1 MDAACFMALFRAS
14 NPAWNENHC
23 GDPPRWVFRGHRNV
37 SWRLKPR
44 AWRTAAEGNPLHA
57 MIDRLAEAQIG
68 DNKEI
73 RPGTLLHRA
82 LAWTH
87 AERLVLNEF
96 RRIGWNIGFEVDEP
110 VSTYSMNLYYGPKA
124 IDDTRVEPDCYT
136 PFHSCTDIGVAQHYG
151 VPTRFLDWTLNPIF
165 AVFFAQEE
173 DGAAG
178 LDQTD
183 LCVWALDMNAIEMM
197 YHHDDGV
204 SRNILHSLV
213 PRRRG
218 NDFILAQEGVLLEI
232 EHKWALNFFAQNDAW
247 PSIEEVVVALNNEPE
262 YGEDP
267 DVSDYYVYDHDH
279 PMLRRIV
286 LPAAEIPQLRLMLAR
301 EGITREKLMPTLENA
316 AKAAIRAVSKPAS
329 RS

>member
-1 MDAACFMALFRAS
+1 
-14 NPAWNENHC
+14 
-23 GDPPRWVFRGHRNV
+23 VFRVHRDV

-57 MIDRLAEAQIG
+57 MIDRLAEAI
-68 DNKEI
+68 DRLAEIEDDREI
-73 RPGTLLHRA
+73 RPGTPLHRA

-96 RRIGWNIGFEVDEP
+96 RRIGWGMGFEVDEP
-110 VSTYSMNLYYGPKA
+110 ISTYSMDPYYV
-124 IDDTRVEPDCYT
+124 IDDTRAEPDCYT

-165 AVFFAQEE
+165 AAFFAQEE
-173 DGAAG
+173 DGAADQ
-178 LDQTD
+178 DQTD
-183 LCVWALDMNAIEMM
+183 LCVWALDMNAIETM
-197 YHHDDGV
+197 YHHEDGV
-204 SRNILHSLV
+204 SRNILHSIV

-232 EHKWALNFFAQNDAW
+232 EHKWALRFFEQNGAW
-247 PSIEEVVVALNNEPE
+247 PSVEEVVVALNDEPE
-262 YGEDP
+262 YAEDP
-267 DVSDYYVYDHDH
+267 DISDLYVYDNDH

-286 LPAAEIPQLRLMLAR
+286 LPAAEIPQLRLMLER

-316 AKAAIRAVSKPAS
+316 AKAAIRAVSKPIS
-329 RS
+329 KL